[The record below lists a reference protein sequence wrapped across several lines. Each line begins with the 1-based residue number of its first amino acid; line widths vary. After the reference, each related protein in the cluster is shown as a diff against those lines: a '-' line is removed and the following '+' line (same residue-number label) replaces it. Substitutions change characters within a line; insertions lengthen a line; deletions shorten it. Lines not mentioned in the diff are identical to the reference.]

1 MGDSL
6 QGQLNKTLVA
16 VGIAAALALPA
27 SAVAKGH
34 AGGEGKHGGSHA
46 RGQSGKQKHKGH
58 NARVAYTFKGVVA
71 SVDPTT
77 KTVVV
82 SVEHANHHGR
92 KYVGQDLTFNFSHTR
107 LVVADVNSDGHKD
120 LGDVSEGD
128 RIKVRVKLPRKPGD
142 LSSGPIDARK
152 MSAQCE
158 ETSGDSADDPPESDN
173 GETGSVEDDPAGD
186 DSPETDA
193 PEGA

>member
-1 MGDSL
+1 L
-6 QGQLNKTLVA
+6 RGQLNKTLVA

-34 AGGEGKHGGSHA
+34 AGGKGKHGGSHA
-46 RGQSGKQKHKGH
+46 RGHSGKHKGH

-71 SVDPTT
+71 SVDPAA

-82 SVEHANHHGR
+82 SIEHANRHGR
-92 KYVGQDLTFNFSHTR
+92 KFVGQDLTFNFSNTR
-107 LVVADVNSDGHKD
+107 LVVSDVNSDGDRD

-128 RIKVRVKLPRKPGD
+128 RIKVRVRLARKPGD
-142 LSSGPIDARK
+142 LSSGTIEGRK
-152 MSAQCE
+152 MSAKCDN
-158 ETSGDSADDPPESDN
+158 TSDDSAEDSPESDDGDTGDVADDPAE
-173 GETGSVEDDPAGD
+173 D
-186 DSPETDA
+186 DSPDADA